1 MVFEWSLDKI
11 FYNYVLDLLGI
22 LPPRSTYHLEKGP
35 NKNLSWANRPK
46 LVNTFQSYNNAKKLV
61 YQKAHAPHAIYCT

>member
-35 NKNLSWANRPK
+35 NKNLS
-46 LVNTFQSYNNAKKLV
+46 
-61 YQKAHAPHAIYCT
+61 